1 MILETSRLTIMPLTY
16 NLLQLYLEPGHA
28 LERSLGLHKGCRT
41 IPQALV
47 EALQNSIL
55 PKVAANPQDFLF
67 LSIWTIISKKDGI
80 MVGDL
85 CFKGTPNH
93 DGEVEL
99 GYGTYETL
107 QGRGY
112 MTEAVGVVTNWALG
126 QTGIKAVLAETA
138 PDNLASQRVLEKN
151 HFIKNYQLETG
162 IFWKREAP
170 EVPQP
175 AGLEQI

>member
-1 MILETSRLTIMPLTY
+1 MILETSRLTIVPLTY
-16 NLLQLYLEPGHA
+16 DLLKLYLEPGHV
-28 LERSLGLHKGCRT
+28 LERSLGLRTGFRT
-41 IPQALV
+41 IPPVLV
-47 EALQNSIL
+47 DALQKSIL

-67 LSIWTIISKKDGI
+67 LSIWTIISKEDGI

-85 CFKGTPNH
+85 CFKGTPNQ

-112 MTEAVGVVTNWALG
+112 MTEAVGAVTNWALN
-126 QTGIKAVLAETA
+126 QKAIKAVLAETA

-151 HFIKNYQLETG
+151 HFKKNYHLETG
-162 IFWKREAP
+162 IFWKREAG
-170 EVPQP
+170 EAPQQP
-175 AGLEQI
+175 VRGQI